1 MVDQIERAKFSNVAN
16 KISLS
21 IDDMFKHLRKI
32 TDGFPIRISEQ
43 LCFRDESKIVP
54 IKSPAALFAR
64 IDHYAQVDWQ
74 RGGVTKEEFYEGL
87 MQRAPK
93 YDWACDSPHFPKIPK
108 VYYTCKFPKAN
119 RTHALDELLDRL
131 KPATPIDRQL
141 IEASAMTVFWGGPN
155 GKRPGFVITTKLG
168 GDAKKG
174 VGTGKTTLVEILGK
188 LVGGYLSVRTN
199 TSPDRVLSGL
209 LSPNSWPY
217 RIALIDNLKTYRFS
231 NDLIESLITC
241 EEINGHR
248 LHFGHATRPNLL
260 TTFVT
265 VNGAAFSKDM
275 ADRFISIQL
284 KRPKTNGNWYTETVN
299 FIEQNR
305 EDIIADI
312 HWRLEQPTK
321 PLEKQDRW
329 QPWGTE
335 VLSRLE
341 NPDSILEELCKRREE
356 IDEDDQDA
364 ADALQH
370 IRACLKAECTN
381 LCVDTSVICI
391 PSPMMTAWIRKLK
404 PTLSDRQA
412 AQYAHQLQSSQFRP
426 HHDKKGRYYLWV
438 GPQAKL
444 VTKKTYLQYKV
455 EV

>member
-1 MVDQIERAKFSNVAN
+1 MVDQTERPKFSNVSN
-16 KISLS
+16 KIPLS
-21 IDDMFKHLRKI
+21 IDDMLKHLSKI
-32 TDGFPIRISEQ
+32 TNGFPLCISEQ

-54 IKSPAALFAR
+54 IKSPAALFAQ
-64 IDHYAQVDWQ
+64 IDRYAQVDWQ

-87 MQRAPK
+87 RQQAPK
-93 YDWACDSPHFPKIPK
+93 YDWACDSPHFPKIPN
-108 VYYTCKFPKAN
+108 VYYTCSFPKAK
-119 RTHALDELLDRL
+119 RTHALDDLLDRL

-141 IEASAMTVFWGGPN
+141 IEASVMTLFWGGPP

-168 GDAKKG
+168 DDAKKG

-188 LVGGYLSVRTN
+188 LVGGYVSVRTSTN
-199 TSPDRVLSGL
+199 HDRVISGF
-209 LSPNSWPY
+209 LSPSAWSY
-217 RIALIDNLKTYRFS
+217 RISLLDNLKTYRFS

-248 LHFGHATRPNLL
+248 LNCGHATRPNLL
-260 TTFVT
+260 TMFVT

-275 ADRFISIQL
+275 ADRFVTIQL
-284 KRPKTNGNWYTETVN
+284 KRPKTDGNWYAETVN

-312 HWRLEQPTK
+312 RWRLEQPTTT
-321 PLEKQDRW
+321 LEKPDRW

-341 NPDSILEELCKRREE
+341 NPNVILAELCKRRVE

-364 ADALQH
+364 ADAMQH
-370 IRACLKAECTN
+370 IHACLKAQCTN
-381 LCVDTSVICI
+381 LCVDTSVIYI
-391 PSPMMTAWIRKLK
+391 PSPMMTIWVRKLK

-412 AQYAHQLQSSQFRP
+412 AQYAHQLRSSHLHPCRN
-426 HHDKKGRYYLWV
+426 KSGRFYLWR
-438 GPQAKL
+438 GPNAKL
-444 VTKKTYLQYKV
+444 TTKETYLQYKV
-455 EV
+455 EL